1 MKQYKIAAIEFARI
15 RAYTLMAI
23 FNPCGFTLFRVE
35 KFNERR
41 QRAHK
46 KCETKQK
53 REKKRTPKTIYQK
66 DSVLNERKKKYTR
79 KKVPQPLKCWMVLH
93 K

>member
-1 MKQYKIAAIEFARI
+1 MKQYNIAVIEFART

-41 QRAHK
+41 QRADK
-46 KCETKQK
+46 KCKTKQ
-53 REKKRTPKTIYQK
+53 EKKKLKTIYQK
-66 DSVLNERKKKYTR
+66 DSVLNERKKIYE
-79 KKVPQPLKCWMVLH
+79 KKSAPTTQVLDGLA
-93 K
+93 